1 MKSIRKLLISYIA
14 IFFLTIIAS
23 VGVTYAWVAEHK
35 SVDSNGAK
43 LLIQEVSDI
52 TNISCY
58 VLKYDGIE
66 QASCTLIERGNTY
79 QITMSEFDMIFRD
92 RNVNTPLI
100 IRLIVSDLANDVRTN
115 PNGRFTINIP
125 CSSGYKNEN
134 GHIIGTLSNVLT
146 IKCGCGLTSS
156 KTLDNYGATIEG
168 NEKVNIFRGAIASM
182 ENNLAADSD
191 EYISGEEERIKKD
204 IINLRINYD
213 DYKNHI
219 QVLEIDGI
227 QKDVIILNIEF
238 NYVTDLVEDYV
249 NSYGG
254 FAPSNDFISDIG
266 TIYIEWDKAL

>member
-1 MKSIRKLLISYIA
+1 MKSIRKILVSYIA

-23 VGVTYAWVAEHK
+23 VGATYAWVAEHK
-35 SVDSNGAK
+35 TVDSNGAK

-100 IRLIVSDLANDVRTN
+100 IRLIVSDLPSDVRTN
-115 PNGRFTINIP
+115 TNGKFTINIP

-146 IKCGCGLTSS
+146 IKCGCGLTSA
-156 KTLDNYGATIEG
+156 KTIDNYGPTIEG

-182 ENNLAADSD
+182 DSNLAADSD
-191 EYISGEEERIKKD
+191 EYITGTDERTKKD
-204 IINLRINYD
+204 IINLNIYYD

-219 QVLEIDGI
+219 QVIDIDGI
-227 QKDVIILNIEF
+227 QKDAIILNIEF
-238 NYVTDLVEDYV
+238 NYVTDLVEEYV

-266 TIYIEWDKAL
+266 TIYIEWSKTV